1 MTQNTTKKLL
11 QTIRDERRGG
21 APRED
26 WVTRNREILL
36 MQVSN
41 TTDAERRP
49 KTLEQL
55 HHLFGIFMPLETATM
70 AVRTFGIF
78 LLVIGT
84 VLGGGLASAQMYHG
98 AMPGEMLYGVKMAV
112 EHVQLALSPNDEYK
126 FGLDVEF
133 ADRRI
138 DEIARLAESSDKHQ
152 ELLPDVLVSF
162 ERNVV
167 ALRSGLEKLQADDP
181 DGAVELAK
189 MLERKMTT
197 YQGLL
202 QKAANTLPSER
213 RVAVSATR
221 NSIDDTAIAAM
232 SIIVRSHIDG
242 DERASRSIVVSKFE
256 DRIKQAEHNLDSVI
270 ADQDVFE
277 EKSPAIRAKTAI
289 AEAKLLIEKEDYK
302 AALGKIVEVAELTK
316 EAEEAV
322 IQDEE
327 AINEEVDESQD
338 SADQKDAEESEDSA
352 VNSGSDNN
360 DENAT
365 SAEPAESADTKSD
378 DAVGSGS
385 R

>member
-1 MTQNTTKKLL
+1 LL